1 MRSARLILPAL
12 LLMVTLSAPAQNI
25 TFVPQWTPQS
35 QFAGFYVA
43 YEKGFFAEE
52 GLDVTILHPG
62 LHSSES
68 AFDMLESGRAQIAG
82 MQTLQTIVSRSKGK
96 KLVNIMQVT
105 QKTGLCCVSHSPI
118 NSISDLAGKRLGR
131 WKMGFHEICDILAAR
146 ENVDVRWISFINGI
160 NLFVYGAVD
169 ATLCFSYS
177 ELIRLEL
184 AVGDIAEENI
194 LRFSEQGY
202 DIPEDGL
209 VVTEEYWRDHQD
221 DIDKFVRASR
231 RGWSWARENKEEALR
246 ISRKYVDEA
255 HVITNNVLERQ
266 MLDAYLDLQVNPR
279 SGVADFSPMPKDVFD
294 NIVDDMYSTGLI
306 DRKVE
311 YNELI
316 RQ

>member
-1 MRSARLILPAL
+1 MRSSRLILPVIL
-12 LLMVTLSAPAQNI
+12 LIATLSAPAQSI

-35 QFAGFYVA
+35 QFVGFYVA

-62 LHSSES
+62 LHSSET
-68 AFDMLESGRAQIAG
+68 AFDMLESGRVQIAG
-82 MQTLQTIVSRSKGK
+82 MQTLQTIVSRSKGI

-105 QKTGLCCVSHSPI
+105 QKTGLCCVSHLPI
-118 NSISDLAGKRLGR
+118 KSISDLAGKRLGR

-146 ENVDVRWISFINGI
+146 ENVNVEWISFINGI

-169 ATLCFSYS
+169 ATLCFSYR

-202 DIPEDGL
+202 DIPEDVL
-209 VVTEEYWRDHQD
+209 VVTEEYWRNHQD

-231 RGWSWARENKEEALR
+231 RGWDWVRENKEEALR

-255 HVITNNVLERQ
+255 HVITNNILERQ

-294 NIVDDMYSTGLI
+294 NIVDDMYSTGMI

-311 YNELI
+311 YNEVI